1 MAGHLPDDMLLES
14 HSHGVG
20 SVFHSQSC
28 HLTVPNNVH
37 LDHSSWCS

>member
-1 MAGHLPDDMLLES
+1 MAGHLPDGMLLES

-20 SVFHSQSC
+20 SVFHSQSY
-28 HLTVPNNVH
+28 HLVGHSKTH